1 MLDLLRPLI
10 GFRPRPYK
18 IAKRAREE
26 EEEEK
31 ADDNGDTRSRV
42 RRRDDD
48 GGGGDDDGDDLL
60 SRAFARTREIADLRH
75 AAAKS
80 GWFISVNASAE
91 SRRTRGQTERRRVK
105 EKEEAREK

>member
-10 GFRPRPYK
+10 GFRSRPYK

-26 EEEEK
+26 EEEEEK
-31 ADDNGDTRSRV
+31 ADDDGDARSRV

-48 GGGGDDDGDDLL
+48 GGGDDDGDDLL
-60 SRAFARTREIADLRH
+60 FRAFARIREIADLRH

-80 GWFISVNASAE
+80 GCFISVNAS
-91 SRRTRGQTERRRVK
+91 
-105 EKEEAREK
+105 